1 MDAAQSKAAFTQ
13 AKALFA
19 AKRYEQCIEILQRLD
34 KVHPGN
40 PQLLFPLAQSLA
52 KIGQTAE
59 ASRLCDSL
67 IEMSNHAGARKL
79 RTELQP
85 SPEPAMGEDLGVLDV
100 ALDFDIAPI
109 SSAFSAPPPLQQAS
123 AASGWAPYAI
133 WCGLLASFFVLG
145 IIMTQ
150 TLGEDA
156 HVWLDEIQNSS
167 GTSGET
173 PAVPVASFI
182 YIAIPN
188 IAYQFL
194 LACFIAYFAL
204 KFLRELPHEDFN
216 DDMKDIA
223 LYTLFCMLLTPVLFI
238 GWIVGFIILKR
249 HYDLSFGRTVLLFFL
264 WTVIGIGASIPGQL
278 ISTFFIPT
286 S

>member
-52 KIGQTAE
+52 KSGQTAE
-59 ASRLCDSL
+59 AIRLCDSL
-67 IEMSNHAGARKL
+67 IEKSDHAGARKL

-85 SPEPAMGEDLGVLDV
+85 SPEPAMGEDRGVLDV

-123 AASGWAPYAI
+123 AASGWVPYAI

-167 GTSGET
+167 GTSGEM
-173 PAVPVASFI
+173 PAVPVASLIYAFI
-182 YIAIPN
+182 PVIG
-188 IAYQFL
+188 YQFL
-194 LACFIAYFAL
+194 LACFVAYFAL
-204 KFLRELPHEDFN
+204 MFLRELPHEDFN
-216 DDMKDIA
+216 DDMKDVA
-223 LYTLFCMLLTPVLFI
+223 LYTLYCSLLALVPII
-238 GWIVGFIILKR
+238 GWIVIYFVLSI
-249 HYDLSFGRTVLLFFL
+249 HYNLTFGRTVLLGF
-264 WTVIGIGASIPGQL
+264 VYGGIGIVLSIPGEV
-278 ISTFFIPT
+278 ISMLFVPT